1 MPGAIGHMKA
11 KVRRGGIVAAL
22 IALASCGGTP
32 PFVVGRPTLPD
43 SLDGLALTQSASGE
57 EAQRLIASLHP
68 GPLAP
73 AESEVGFYAS
83 GDDRAVLYVSR
94 FPSADTAQAQL
105 RLMSAIIGRG
115 RAGFGHHTETEI
127 GGTVVHAALS
137 QGRAHFFFT
146 RDREVMW
153 LAADPETA
161 RGALAQLLGVP
172 ADSLPGS

>member
-1 MPGAIGHMKA
+1 MKA
-11 KVRRGGIVAAL
+11 TNGTIAAL

-32 PFVVGRPTLPD
+32 PSDRETRALPD
-43 SLDGLALTQSASGE
+43 SLNGLALIQSAAGE
-57 EAQRLIASLHP
+57 DAQRLIASLHP

-73 AESEVGFYAS
+73 AESDVGFYAS
-83 GDDRAVLYVSR
+83 DDERAVLYVSR

-105 RLMSAIIGRG
+105 SLMSAMIGRG

-146 RDREVMW
+146 RNREVVW

-161 RGALAQLLGVP
+161 RGALGQLLGVSV
-172 ADSLPGS
+172 DSLPGS